1 MMRALWTG
9 ASGMTAQQTSL
20 DTISN
25 NLANINTNGYK
36 KETTHFQSLLY
47 QKIQTRVTDNEGNP
61 LPVIG
66 QVGLGTRV
74 SNIVSQY
81 TQGNLLETGNPLDL
95 AIDGEGFFMI
105 RMPDG
110 SVSYTRNGAFELGA
124 SSQGFTLCTA
134 SGYPVLDSTGKEIV
148 FNREID
154 TSTLE
159 IDEFGII
166 TYKEKVE
173 VKDPDNTDNNNN
185 NNTNNNTPNDTQGT
199 ENEETQE
206 DKKYVLETRRVAV
219 IGLAQFNNPAGL
231 EKISGSLLKET
242 ENSGTARVEAQNP
255 SLKRSRLL
263 TNYLEGSN
271 VQVAS
276 ELVDLIVTQRAYQMN
291 SKVITAADEMLQEAN
306 ALRQ

>member
-81 TQGNLLETGNPLDL
+81 TPLDL
-95 AIDGEGFFMI
+95 AVDGEGFFMI

-124 SSQGFTLCTA
+124 TSQGFVLCTA

-185 NNTNNNTPNDTQGT
+185 NTNNNPPNNTQDT
-199 ENEETQE
+199 ENEETEE
-206 DKKYVLETRRVAV
+206 DKKYILETKRVAV

-271 VQVAS
+271 VQVAN